1 MAAIGWTL
9 WLGLS
14 CTTTLMPT
22 GRAWIDRL
30 AMQTTTNWRL
40 AMSTTLGSVDDLPVD
55 YYEGLRSRHLMPL
68 WPSLRAALP
77 YGKPTRSTVPTLWR
91 YGDLRPELMRA
102 GELTPIE
109 KAERRVL
116 VLCNPGLGL
125 EQLKATPSIYIGMQL
140 ILPGETA
147 PNHLHTPSA
156 VRFVVEGDGGFTVV
170 RGEKLPMK
178 KGDLILTP
186 PGLWHQ
192 HGHEG
197 SEPVVWLD
205 ALDLPVILGLEASYC
220 TEGASQSVDDPQN
233 SNSQRFRQAGVL
245 PYATLDRPRGDFP
258 MLRFPWE
265 NVRASLQDL
274 ASVTSL
280 GDPVHLAY
288 VNPETGR
295 ECMPT
300 LGFSALMLRPGE
312 ELRMRRRSASAVLHL
327 IEGSVTGFV
336 DETRHTMDPADTLAC
351 PTHADVTLANA
362 SPNQPAFVFV
372 VDDAPLQRKLG
383 IYEQFA

>member
-1 MAAIGWTL
+1 
-9 WLGLS
+9 
-14 CTTTLMPT
+14 
-22 GRAWIDRL
+22 
-30 AMQTTTNWRL
+30 
-40 AMSTTLGSVDDLPVD
+40 MSSTLGSVDDLPVD
-55 YYEGLRSRHLMPL
+55 YYEGLRSRNLMPL

-77 YGKPTRSTVPTLWR
+77 FGKPSRSTVPALWR
-91 YGDLRPELMRA
+91 YSELRPELMRA

-125 EQLKATPSIYIGMQL
+125 EQLKATPSIYIGLQL

-156 VRFVVEGDGGFTVV
+156 VRFVVEGEGGYTVV
-170 RGEKLPMK
+170 RGEKLPMER
-178 KGDLILTP
+178 GDLILTP

-197 SEPVVWLD
+197 NGPVVWLD
-205 ALDLPVILGLEASYC
+205 ALDLPLVYGLEASYC
-220 TEGASQSVDDPQN
+220 TEGAPQVIADPDN
-233 SNSQRFRQAGVL
+233 ASCQRFRKAGVL
-245 PYATLDRPRGDFP
+245 PYRTLDRPRDDFP
-258 MLRFPWE
+258 MLRFPWAQ
-265 NVRASLQDL
+265 VRESLQDL
-274 ASVTSL
+274 SRVTPRAE
-280 GDPVHLAY
+280 PVHLAY

-312 ELRMRRRSASAVLHL
+312 ELRLRRRSASAVLHVV
-327 IEGSVTGFV
+327 EGAVTAVV
-336 DETRHTMDPADTLAC
+336 DDTHHGMTPADTLAC
-351 PTHADVTLANA
+351 PTHAEVMLTNA
-362 SPNQPAFVFV
+362 SGREPAYLFM

-383 IYEQFA
+383 FYEQFS

>member
-1 MAAIGWTL
+1 MGMA
-9 WLGLS
+9 LG
-14 CTTTLMPT
+14 
-22 GRAWIDRL
+22 R
-30 AMQTTTNWRL
+30 
-40 AMSTTLGSVDDLPVD
+40 VDELPKD
-55 YYEGLRSRHLMPL
+55 YYEGLRRRNLMPL

-77 YGKPTRSTVPTLWR
+77 YGKPARRTQPTLWR
-91 YGDLRPELMRA
+91 YADVRPELMRA

-125 EQLKATPSIYIGMQL
+125 DELKATPSIYIGLQL
-140 ILPGETA
+140 IQPGETA

-156 VRFVVEGDGGFTVV
+156 VRFVVEGQGGYTVV
-170 RGEKLPMK
+170 RGEKLPME

-197 SEPVVWLD
+197 AEPVVWLD
-205 ALDLPVILGLEASYC
+205 ALDLPLVHGIEASYC
-220 TEGASQSVDDPQN
+220 TEGGPQPVSAANAASLA
-233 SNSQRFRQAGVL
+233 RFRRGGVL
-245 PYATLDRPRGDFP
+245 PYDTLDRPRGDYP
-258 MLRFPWE
+258 MLRFPWAD
-265 NVRASLQDL
+265 VRAALVEL
-274 ASVTSL
+274 AGVTPR
-280 GDPVHLAY
+280 GDAVHLAY

-312 ELRMRRRSASAVLHL
+312 ECRLRRRSASSVLH
-327 IEGSVTGFV
+327 IVEGEGSAAIDGKCLRF
-336 DETRHTMDPADTLAC
+336 EPADTVAC
-351 PTHADVTLANA
+351 PTHAEVTLANG
-362 SPNQPAFVFV
+362 SGTRPAFLFV

-383 IYEQFA
+383 IYEQF